1 MSSDAPLLQLGE
13 STAEAV
19 ERVLQ
24 NVAPGAARVGAVR
37 AGNGTEQA
45 AEQAVQGLAMPAV
58 CAEVSYVDGVTG
70 GNVFLLPV
78 EGARRLAATM
88 MGGEAGDAVE
98 GAELS
103 ELELSAVGEA
113 MNQMMSAAAMATAG
127 VLGQEVEIAPPN
139 IRVLTTEAEAAE
151 MLRASA
157 APHVLTTSFTVAD
170 VSARLVQLVPNA
182 FVVRMD
188 RALDAQ
194 TTEYTSA
201 PLGAALRAVP
211 VRVWAELGRARM
223 PAGTSLDLPTGSVVE
238 LDREVEDPVDLY
250 VDGLHFATGR
260 LRVAEDGGLQL
271 EVETVLGLQ
280 HGAAVAELV
289 ASPPAP
295 ADEPDVADEPASADE
310 SLVSDESLVAD
321 DEPDVAEAATELE
334 PDEAS
339 RTEPESPTQSTE
351 V

>member
-1 MSSDAPLLQLGE
+1 MSADAPLLSLGE

-19 ERVLQ
+19 ERALQ
-24 NVAPGAARVGAVR
+24 NAYPGAARVGAVV
-37 AGNGTEQA
+37 AGHG
-45 AEQAVQGLAMPAV
+45 AEQAGEQAVHGLAVPAV

-78 EGARRLAATM
+78 DGARRLAATM
-88 MGGEAGDAVE
+88 GVEGAATAAE

-103 ELELSAVGEA
+103 EIELSAVGEA
-113 MNQMMSAAAMATAG
+113 MNQMMSAAALATSG
-127 VLGQEVEIAPPN
+127 VLGQEVEIAPPQ
-139 IRVLTTEAEAAE
+139 IRVVTTEAEAAE
-151 MLRASA
+151 ILRASA
-157 APHVLTTSFTVAD
+157 APHVLTVNFTVAD
-170 VSARLVQLVPNA
+170 VSARLIQLVPNA

-188 RALDAQ
+188 RALESQ
-194 TTEYTSA
+194 TTEYTTA

-260 LRVAEDGGLQL
+260 LRVAEDGSLQL
-271 EVETVLGLQ
+271 EVEEVVGLG
-280 HGAAVAELV
+280 GAEAAVAEL
-289 ASPPAP
+289 APPPAP
-295 ADEPDVADEPASADE
+295 ADEP
-310 SLVSDESLVAD
+310 
-321 DEPDVAEAATELE
+321 EAAEQI
-334 PDEAS
+334 PQA
-339 RTEPESPTQSTE
+339 EPESPTETKE

>member
-1 MSSDAPLLQLGE
+1 VGLSADAPLLRLGE
-13 STAEAV
+13 STAEAI
-19 ERVLQ
+19 ERALQ
-24 NVAPGAARVGAVR
+24 NVAPGAARVGAVV
-37 AGNGTEQA
+37 AGHG
-45 AEQAVQGLAMPAV
+45 AEQAGEQAVHGLAVPAV

-88 MGGEAGDAVE
+88 MGEEGGAAAE
-98 GAELS
+98 GAELT
-103 ELELSAVGEA
+103 EIELSAVGEA
-113 MNQMMSAAAMATAG
+113 MNQMMSAAALATSS
-127 VLGQEVEIAPPN
+127 VLGQEVEIGPPRM
-139 IRVLTTEAEAAE
+139 RVVTTEAEAAE
-151 MLRASA
+151 VLRPSA
-157 APHVLTTSFTVAD
+157 APHVLTVSFTVAD

-188 RALDAQ
+188 RALESQ
-194 TTEYTSA
+194 TTEYTTA
-201 PLGAALRAVP
+201 PLGTALRAVP

-271 EVETVLGLQ
+271 EVEEVLGLQ
-280 HGAAVAELV
+280 RGAAAVAEL
-289 ASPPAP
+289 ASPPA
-295 ADEPDVADEPASADE
+295 AAVEP
-310 SLVSDESLVAD
+310 
-321 DEPDVAEAATELE
+321 EAAEEET
-334 PDEAS
+334 PQA
-339 RTEPESPTQSTE
+339 EPESPTESKE

>member
-1 MSSDAPLLQLGE
+1 MNADAPLLRLGE

-19 ERVLQ
+19 EGALQ
-24 NVAPGAARVGAVR
+24 NAAPGSARVGAVV
-37 AGNGTEQA
+37 AGNGSEQA
-45 AEQAVQGLAMPAV
+45 AEQAVQGLAMPSV

-88 MGGEAGDAVE
+88 MGQETPESAE

-113 MNQMMSAAAMATAG
+113 MNQMMSAAALATAG
-127 VLGQEVEIAPPN
+127 VLGQEVEIAPPK
-139 IRVLTTEAEAAE
+139 IRVVTTEAEAAE
-151 MLRASA
+151 LLRAFA
-157 APHVLTTSFTVAD
+157 APHLLTTSFTVAD

-260 LRVAEDGGLQL
+260 LRVAEDGSLQL
-271 EVETVLGLQ
+271 EVEEVLGLG
-280 HGAAVAELV
+280 GAATALAEL
-289 ASPPAP
+289 APPPVVEAT
-295 ADEPDVADEPASADE
+295 VADEP
-310 SLVSDESLVAD
+310 
-321 DEPDVAEAATELE
+321 EAAEEITQA
-334 PDEAS
+334 D
-339 RTEPESPTQSTE
+339 PESPTETKE

>member
-1 MSSDAPLLQLGE
+1 MSADTPLLRLGE

-19 ERVLQ
+19 EGALQ
-24 NVAPGAARVGAVR
+24 SVAPGSGRVGAVV
-37 AGNGTEQA
+37 AGHGSEQA
-45 AEQAVQGLAMPAV
+45 ADQAVQGLTMPAV
-58 CAEVSYVDGVTG
+58 YAEVSYVDGVTG

-88 MGGEAGDAVE
+88 MGQAAAEVAE
-98 GAELS
+98 GGELS
-103 ELELSAVGEA
+103 ELDLSGVGEA

-127 VLGQEVEIAPPN
+127 VLGQEVEIAPPK
-139 IRVLTTEAEAAE
+139 IRVVTTEAEAAE
-151 MLRASA
+151 LLRAFA
-157 APHVLTTSFTVAD
+157 APHLLTTSFTVAD

-280 HGAAVAELV
+280 NGAPAAELV
-289 ASPPAP
+289 AAQPA
-295 ADEPDVADEPASADE
+295 VADEPAVAEEPAVADE
-310 SLVSDESLVAD
+310 PE
-321 DEPDVAEAATELE
+321 VAEATAELE
-334 PDEAS
+334 PEEAS
-339 RTEPESPTQSTE
+339 QTEPQSPTQSME